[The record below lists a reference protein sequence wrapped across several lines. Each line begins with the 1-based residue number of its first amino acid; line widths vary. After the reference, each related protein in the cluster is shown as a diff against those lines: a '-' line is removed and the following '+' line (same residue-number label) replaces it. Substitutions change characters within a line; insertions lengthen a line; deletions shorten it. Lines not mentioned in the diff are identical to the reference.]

1 MPTSKVP
8 VREEEAVGFDM
19 VLEPPN
25 FLVGSDGSEVR
36 APRYYRARERKL
48 RRAQKHLSRTKRDSR
63 NRTKARRRVAKIHE
77 RTANLRQDFLHQLS
91 HFIVATWSV
100 VCFEQLSLK
109 SLVKTKHAK
118 SWLDAAFGELLRQVE
133 YKALWSSKHFVQVG
147 RFFPSTKLCSG
158 CGYKNDSLSLSDR
171 EWTCPGC
178 ATHHIRDFNSAKN
191 VKSEGL
197 KIVAA
202 GYPETLNACG
212 LRVSLA
218 EASIA
223 G

>member
-1 MPTSKVP
+1 MATTTIPCRKVYKFRMEPTGL
-8 VREEEAVGFDM
+8 EA
-19 VLEPPN
+19 LEPE
-25 FLVGSDGSEVR
+25 LG
-36 APRYYRARERKL
+36 
-48 RRAQKHLSRTKRDSR
+48 
-63 NRTKARRRVAKIHE
+63 
-77 RTANLRQDFLHQLS
+77 
-91 HFIVATWSV
+91 
-100 VCFEQLSLK
+100 K

-178 ATHHIRDFNSAKN
+178 ATHHMRDFNSAKN

-202 GYPETLNACG
+202 GY
-212 LRVSLA
+212 RRR
-218 EASIA
+218 
-223 G
+223 